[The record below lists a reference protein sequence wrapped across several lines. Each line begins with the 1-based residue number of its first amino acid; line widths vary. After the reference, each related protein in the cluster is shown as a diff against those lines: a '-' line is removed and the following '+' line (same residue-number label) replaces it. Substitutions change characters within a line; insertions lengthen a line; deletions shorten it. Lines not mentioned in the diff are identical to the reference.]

1 MILILGGAYQGKLT
15 YAAKR
20 YSLQKNDIFD
30 LSTGDPDRPYPCF
43 THLEALTKRDPDP
56 EKFLPLFRDSILI
69 SREIGS
75 GIVPMDPEER
85 AWRERHGALVQKIA
99 AQSKC
104 VVRIFCGLEEALK

>member
-1 MILILGGAYQGKLT
+1 MPPPMVGSHIISQFSYFVN
-15 YAAKR
+15 R
-20 YSLQKNDIFD
+20 IFQEN
-30 LSTGDPDRPYPCF
+30 SDPDRPYPCF

-104 VVRIFCGLEEALK
+104 VVRIFCGLEEVLK

>member
-1 MILILGGAYQGKLT
+1 MKKAIY
-15 YAAKR
+15 
-20 YSLQKNDIFD
+20 
-30 LSTGDPDRPYPCF
+30 
-43 THLEALTKRDPDP
+43 HLPGLFEFYELYRR
-56 EKFLPLFRDSILI
+56 FLPLFRDSILI

-104 VVRIFCGLEEALK
+104 VVRIFCGLEEVLK